1 MVLKARVTSTDINKH
16 THCTH
21 HNHVADK
28 QSNKNEYT
36 KVYNM
41 PRLIK
46 QNIKKSLTSKYL
58 PIYLSFSNLFDSYFT
73 ILKYNAKGSEK
84 LNRFVHFLVEIDSDT

>member
-1 MVLKARVTSTDINKH
+1 MLKARVTSTDINKH

-21 HNHVADK
+21 HNHFADN

-41 PRLIK
+41 PILIK
-46 QNIKKSLTSKYL
+46 QNIKKLDVKIPSHSLK
-58 PIYLSFSNLFDSYFT
+58 FSNLFDSYLT
-73 ILKYNAKGSEK
+73 ILKYNAKRSEK

>member
-1 MVLKARVTSTDINKH
+1 MPYLGHIGLTAKRLYLAEKTYTITSSFTENCKTGVVLKARVKSTDINKH

-21 HNHVADK
+21 HNHLADK

-41 PRLIK
+41 HILIK

-58 PIYLSFSNLFDSYFT
+58 PIY
-73 ILKYNAKGSEK
+73 
-84 LNRFVHFLVEIDSDT
+84 